1 MKEQV
6 QAVIF
11 DMDGVIFDSERL
23 VIECWQVVA
32 EKHNVPDIVEICM
45 RVQGNNREET
55 GRRFREKYGKGF
67 PYEVYKKEVSALFR
81 QLYGGG
87 RLPLKPGV
95 VEILEELKRKRVPL
109 ALASSTRTDI
119 VKLELDEAH
128 LLPYFDAVLGGDMAP
143 RSKPEPD
150 IFLAAAAALQVEPK
164 NCYVLEDSYNGIR
177 AAYRAGMHPIM
188 VPDMQQPTEEI
199 RKLAEIIAD
208 NLLTALEFLRKRMQA
223 TISG

>member
-1 MKEQV
+1 MNKQV

-23 VIECWQVVA
+23 VIECWEVIA
-32 EKHNVPDIVEICM
+32 AKHNVPDIVEICM

-55 GRRFREKYGKGF
+55 GKRFREKYGSDF
-67 PYEVYKKEVSALFR
+67 PYEAYKKEVTALFR
-81 QLYGGG
+81 ERYGEG

-95 VEILEELKRKRVPL
+95 AEILKELKRNNIPL
-109 ALASSTRTDI
+109 ALASSTRSDI
-119 VKLELDEAH
+119 VKLEMSEAN

-150 IFLAAAAALQVEPK
+150 IFLAAAVALQAEPK
-164 NCYVLEDSYNGIR
+164 YCYVLEDSHNGIR
-177 AAYRAGMHPIM
+177 AAYRAGMHPVM

-199 RKLAEIIAD
+199 RGIAEAVVE
-208 NLLTALEFLRKRMQA
+208 NLLAALEYLQARM
-223 TISG
+223 